1 MVIELHHKLMRYL
14 TGFSHLDINDNV
26 DVYTSLHFKENIVN
40 KWISNSSTWTW
51 SKHHTYVCFVHIK
64 SNQF

>member
-40 KWISNSSTWTW
+40 K
-51 SKHHTYVCFVHIK
+51 
-64 SNQF
+64 